1 MASLQAQLSQERSS
15 RHQLADLN
23 QELEVKIHTLGSE
36 LERGIAREEKLSE
49 DNRLQ
54 VERIS
59 LLEKETASLGL
70 ELKAAQG
77 RYNEEVKAHQE
88 TERSR
93 LLNKEEANLEVVK
106 GQYFLP
112 FFVSSSGFIGKHF
125 CNAL

>member
-15 RHQLADLN
+15 RHQLSDLN
-23 QELEVKIHTLGSE
+23 QELEVKIQTLGSE
-36 LERGIAREEKLSE
+36 LERGIAREEKLSD

-106 GQYFLP
+106 GKFVADLYF
-112 FFVSSSGFIGKHF
+112 FIVGFNEEKT
-125 CNAL
+125 N